1 MQFSG
6 TQFEISANGFS
17 ATLVQVGGG
26 LRALSVN
33 GIDVIDGY
41 ASDAMC
47 PGGAGQLLMPWP
59 NRIRDGKYRFGDV
72 ECQLDLSEPKTHNA
86 IHGLA
91 RWARWHPVEQAADSV
106 TLECD
111 LVPTPGYPWL
121 LRLRTRWSISASG
134 LQAEH
139 SATNLAEKPCPF
151 GMGVHPYLIVPG
163 VAVDDLVLRLP
174 GRSRLLVDGRLLPI
188 GAAKVA
194 GSPFDFSE
202 PRRIGTAV
210 LDTAF
215 GDVEH
220 DSDGCSRAVL
230 ASLDGER
237 SVEIWADS
245 SYRWWQAFT
254 GDTLPGERHRRS
266 VALEPMTCPPD
277 AFRSGRD
284 LVTIN
289 PGQTWTGS
297 WGISPRLGE

>member
-1 MQFSG
+1 M
-6 TQFEISANGFS
+6 
-17 ATLVQVGGG
+17 
-26 LRALSVN
+26 
-33 GIDVIDGY
+33 
-41 ASDAMC
+41 
-47 PGGAGQLLMPWP
+47 
-59 NRIRDGKYRFGDV
+59 
-72 ECQLDLSEPKTHNA
+72 
-86 IHGLA
+86 
-91 RWARWHPVEQAADSV
+91 
-106 TLECD
+106 
-111 LVPTPGYPWL
+111 
-121 LRLRTRWSISASG
+121 
-134 LQAEH
+134 
-139 SATNLAEKPCPF
+139 
-151 GMGVHPYLIVPG
+151 
-163 VAVDDLVLRLP
+163 LRLP

-230 ASLDGER
+230 ASPDGER

-277 AFRSGRD
+277 AFRSGRH